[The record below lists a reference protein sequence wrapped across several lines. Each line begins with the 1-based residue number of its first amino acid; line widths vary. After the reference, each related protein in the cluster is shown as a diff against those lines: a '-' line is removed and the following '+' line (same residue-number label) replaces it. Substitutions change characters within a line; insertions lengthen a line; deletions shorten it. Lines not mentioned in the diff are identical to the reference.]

1 MIPDKLEKLTPKT
14 ITNRAR
20 LEVELNCIR
29 EAGHCVSRGEVSDQ
43 LVSVSVPVL
52 AFDGSVIA
60 AVNIAAPAFRT
71 QGNDIQR
78 YITLLKDA
86 ARKIS
91 AGLGW

>member
-1 MIPDKLEKLTPKT
+1 MIPDKPEKFTPKT

-20 LEVELNCIR
+20 LEVELNRIR

-60 AVNIAAPAFRT
+60 AVNRAAPLSAPRAT
-71 QGNDIQR
+71 TSND
-78 YITLLKDA
+78 T
-86 ARKIS
+86 S
-91 AGLGW
+91 PC